1 VSKPRDLMG
10 YERSQAHREAIRQVM
25 LEHMHH
31 HPLRKP
37 ISGKAVLA
45 RLPHLGLALSTI
57 LWHMAAIREEAEA
70 EAARDLV
77 LESF

>member
-1 VSKPRDLMG
+1 MRG
-10 YERSQAHREAIRQVM
+10 Y
-25 LEHMHH
+25 
-31 HPLRKP
+31 PLRRP

-45 RLPHLGLALSTI
+45 KLPHLDLALSTI

>member
-1 VSKPRDLMG
+1 MSKPRDTAAL
-10 YERSQAHREAIRQVM
+10 ERSLCAREEIRQVM

-57 LWHMAAIREEAEA
+57 LWHMAAIREEAEV

-77 LESF
+77 L